1 MFIGRHQEL
10 AAMEKR
16 YAGTRFE
23 FLVIYGRRRVGKTR
37 LIREFIRDKNAVYFM
52 ATEQSEKEQLINLT
66 AALREQLPDPRTQF
80 LPQFASF
87 EDLFS
92 YLAEAASRQRL
103 VFVIDEYPYL
113 ARAVPG
119 ISSILQKYIDNAW
132 GTTGL
137 YLILCGS
144 SMSFMERQVL
154 SYQSPLYGRRTAQI
168 KLHPLPFY
176 ESMRFFPEWKDE
188 EKLLAYGV
196 CGGIPQYLLYLS
208 QYATLEEAVQEEFLS
223 VSGHLQEEPSNLM
236 LQELREPA
244 VYNSILTAIA
254 HGATRLNE
262 IAQAVGKESGQV
274 NFYLSNLKDLEI
286 IEKKKP
292 VEETATRRTIYQIKD
307 NLYRF
312 WYRFIPECTSLIAMG
327 LGKRAWKEKIAPD
340 FPEYFGHIFEDI
352 CLQYVQYLVATEKIP
367 ELYTQYG
374 SWWGTDPQK
383 HRGEEID
390 LVCTSDTD
398 VLCGEC
404 KWRKEPVGYP
414 VLATLKERGALIQKG
429 RQMHYILFSKSGFT
443 AGLQEQLDTDE
454 AALISLKNILETG
467 KV

>member
-1 MFIGRHQEL
+1 
-10 AAMEKR
+10 
-16 YAGTRFE
+16 
-23 FLVIYGRRRVGKTR
+23 
-37 LIREFIRDKNAVYFM
+37 
-52 ATEQSEKEQLINLT
+52 
-66 AALREQLPDPRTQF
+66 
-80 LPQFASF
+80 
-87 EDLFS
+87 
-92 YLAEAASRQRL
+92 
-103 VFVIDEYPYL
+103 
-113 ARAVPG
+113 
-119 ISSILQKYIDNAW
+119 
-132 GTTGL
+132 
-137 YLILCGS
+137 
-144 SMSFMERQVL
+144 MERQVL

-404 KWRKEPVGYP
+404 K
-414 VLATLKERGALIQKG
+414 
-429 RQMHYILFSKSGFT
+429 
-443 AGLQEQLDTDE
+443 
-454 AALISLKNILETG
+454 
-467 KV
+467 